1 MADAS
6 RIVLVTAR
14 DDLRGSVLR
23 LAALAGT
30 EVDVLS
36 ASGGLRLLWRTARVV
51 VVGSDLVHAVAAA
64 GLPRRSDV
72 VVLVTEEPDIALW
85 RSAVEL
91 GAVRVLCLPAD
102 EQGLVELISDAVE
115 ERTAS
120 GTTIAVIGGCGGA
133 GASTLA
139 AALAVTAARAWP
151 TLLVDGDRF
160 GGGLDVLLGAEQQPG
175 ARWSDLA
182 STRGRLSAAALT
194 DALLRVEGLAV
205 LSWDR
210 SGSVELGPEAAAAVM
225 DAAIRGFRW
234 VVIDLPRSLDDA
246 ALVLATAASWVVI
259 VVPATVRAV
268 AAAATVATDVLAQC
282 GQLRLVVRDARAG
295 HLEVA
300 EVAAALGLP
309 VVTSLHSDPGVS
321 SAAER
326 GEPPLRRARGSLH
339 DACQALLEA
348 TTADAAA

>member
-1 MADAS
+1 MRA
-6 RIVLVTAR
+6 
-14 DDLRGSVLR
+14 GVLR
-23 LAALAGT
+23 LAALAGA

-36 ASGGLRLLWRTARVV
+36 ASGGLRAVWRAAHVV
-51 VVGSDLVHAVAAA
+51 VVGADLARAVAAA
-64 GLPRRSDV
+64 GLPRRADV
-72 VVLVTEEPDIALW
+72 VVLSTEEPDAALW

-91 GAVRVLCLPAD
+91 GAAQVLCLPAD
-102 EQGLVELISDAVE
+102 DQDLVELISDAAE

-139 AALAVTAARAWP
+139 AALAVTAARAGS

-194 DALLRVEGLAV
+194 GALVRVDDLAV

-210 SGSVELGPEAAAAVM
+210 TEAVELGTDAAAAVM

-234 VVIDLPRSLDDA
+234 VVLDLPRALDAA
-246 ALVLATAASWVVI
+246 ALVLAGAADFVVI
-259 VVPATVRAV
+259 VVPAAVRAV
-268 AAAATVATDVLAQC
+268 AAAATVAADVLGQC
-282 GQLRLVVRDARAG
+282 GELRLVVRDARAG
-295 HLEVA
+295 QLDAA

-309 VVTSLHSDPGVS
+309 VAASVQSEPAVA

-326 GEPPLRRARGSLH
+326 GEPPLRRPRGSLH
-339 DACQALLEA
+339 DACRLLLAA
-348 TTADAAA
+348 TITDAAA